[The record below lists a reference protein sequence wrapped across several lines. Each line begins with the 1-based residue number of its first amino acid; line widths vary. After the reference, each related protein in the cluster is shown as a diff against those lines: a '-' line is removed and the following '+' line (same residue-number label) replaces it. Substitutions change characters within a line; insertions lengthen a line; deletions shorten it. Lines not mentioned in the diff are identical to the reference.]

1 MIYYTSILDQDV
13 DSEYIEDHP
22 QLYVSGRSNLDLNVP
37 LALKWI
43 FLSSVH
49 AAVVFVVPAFALK
62 LGTGSVHD
70 VGAYYPFGAVISMG
84 LVMTMNVKVLF
95 ETRYF
100 STPSA
105 AVGVTGGHLGCFAS
119 TWFAFVF
126 NVGFFYSALL
136 LASIMGECII
146 MLLVEALRNVT

>member
-13 DSEYIEDHP
+13 DTEYIECHP

-43 FLSSVH
+43 LLSSTH
-49 AAVVFVVPAFALK
+49 AAIVFVVPAFALK

-70 VGAYYPFGAVISMG
+70 LGAYYPFGAIVSMG
-84 LVMTMNVKVLF
+84 LIMSMNVKVLF

-100 STPSA
+100 STPNA
-105 AVGVTGGHLGCFAS
+105 GVGVTGGHLGCLAS
-119 TWFAFVF
+119 TWFAFAF
-126 NVGFFYSALL
+126 NIIFFYAALI
-136 LASIMGECII
+136 LASIMGECVHDAFKA
-146 MLLVEALRNVT
+146 M